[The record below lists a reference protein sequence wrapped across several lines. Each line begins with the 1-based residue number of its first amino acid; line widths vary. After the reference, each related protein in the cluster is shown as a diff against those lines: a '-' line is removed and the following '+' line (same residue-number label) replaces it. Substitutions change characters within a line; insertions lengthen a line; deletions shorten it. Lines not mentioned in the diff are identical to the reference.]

1 MGGLCMQNDLM
12 EKYIVDN
19 IDSAIENG
27 YIKVYYQPI
36 IRVATG
42 KITGWEALARWEDP
56 QKGFLNPGLFVD
68 VLEKN
73 NLIHKL
79 DSYIIDLVFSDYR
92 HVIERKGQLEI
103 CSINLSRLDF
113 VLMDLFGFI
122 DEKRKEYDLPK
133 EILRFEITE
142 SVMFED
148 SEFVKQQIDRFH
160 EYGYTIWMDD
170 FGSGYSSLN
179 VLRNFDFDLI
189 KLDMKFLNNL
199 ETDSHGKI
207 MLYHIINMIKE
218 MGMLTLAEGVETR
231 DQFNLLRRL
240 GCDSV
245 QGFLFGKPLPT
256 EMIRSN
262 ILQKGLEF
270 ETDEERDFY
279 SGNDAATV
287 RINGLAAFDN
297 FLDLVPM
304 GVFWKDAKRRFLGAN
319 KMFLEY
325 YNLDSVDDIVGKTDE
340 DMGWHINPEPFRSDE
355 LRVINDKEEII
366 NAPGKCI
373 VNGMVR
379 DIKATKKPFYY
390 GGKVSGLMGYFID
403 VTDENLERDRLSKL
417 SNTDELTGVFNRRGY
432 SELIDDYERQYR
444 EDGTDFALFMM
455 DINNFKEINDSF
467 GHEFGNKVL
476 LAVCR
481 NLRRV
486 AAKNSVVIRYGGDE
500 FIILHQYSNSYDL
513 IILMQRI
520 TAALSS
526 IAEVEDKQIQISIA
540 IGYDVYSAHKDK
552 IKLIEAADAKMYE
565 NKRRAKGK

>member
-1 MGGLCMQNDLM
+1 MEKDLM
-12 EKYIVDN
+12 EQYIIDN
-19 IDSAIENG
+19 IDTAIENG
-27 YIKVYYQPI
+27 YIKVYYQPV

-42 KITGWEALARWEDP
+42 KVTGWEALARWDDP
-56 QKGFLNPGLFVD
+56 QKGLLNPGLFID

-79 DSYIIDLVFSDYR
+79 DAHIIELVFADYR
-92 HVIERKGQLEI
+92 HVIERKGQLET

-113 VLMDLFGFI
+113 KLI
-122 DEKRKEYDLPK
+122 DVFELIDNKRQEYGIPK

-142 SVMFED
+142 SVMID
-148 SEFVKQQIDRFH
+148 DPDFVKEQIDKFH
-160 EYGYTIWMDD
+160 AYGYTIWMDD

-179 VLRNFDFDLI
+179 VLRKFDFDLI
-189 KLDMKFLNNL
+189 KIDMKFLHNL

-207 MLYHIINMIKE
+207 MLYHLINMIKE

-231 DQFNLLRRL
+231 DQYNLLKRL
-240 GCDSV
+240 GCDGV
-245 QGFLFGKPLPT
+245 QGFLFGRPLPT
-256 EMIRSN
+256 EQIRAN
-262 ILQKGLEF
+262 IIQKGLEF

-279 SGNDAATV
+279 SGNDVATI

-304 GVFWKDAKRRFLGAN
+304 GVFWKDSKRRFLGAN

-325 YNLDSVDDIVGKTDE
+325 YNLESVDDILGKTDE

-355 LRVINDKEEII
+355 LKVINQKEEII

-379 DIKATKKPFYY
+379 DIKATKKPFFY
-390 GGKVSGLMGYFID
+390 GGKISGLMGYFID
-403 VTDENLERDRLSKL
+403 VTEENLERDRLSKL
-417 SNTDELTGVFNRRGY
+417 SNTDELTGVINRRGY
-432 SELIDDYERQYR
+432 GELVDFYEKQYL

-455 DINNFKEINDSF
+455 DINNFKTLNDTY

-476 LAVCR
+476 VAVCR

-486 AAKNSVVIRYGGDE
+486 AAKNSVVVRYGGDE
-500 FIILHQYSNSYDL
+500 FIILHQFNNPYDL
-513 IILMQRI
+513 IILMQKI
-520 TAALSS
+520 TSALAS
-526 IAEVEDKQIQISIA
+526 IAEVEDKQIDIRVA
-540 IGYDVYSAHKDK
+540 IGYDIYSAHKDK
-552 IKLIEAADAKMYE
+552 IKLIESADAKMYE
-565 NKRRAKGK
+565 NKRKAKGL

>member
-1 MGGLCMQNDLM
+1 
-12 EKYIVDN
+12 
-19 IDSAIENG
+19 
-27 YIKVYYQPI
+27 
-36 IRVATG
+36 
-42 KITGWEALARWEDP
+42 
-56 QKGFLNPGLFVD
+56 
-68 VLEKN
+68 
-73 NLIHKL
+73 
-79 DSYIIDLVFSDYR
+79 
-92 HVIERKGQLEI
+92 
-103 CSINLSRLDF
+103 
-113 VLMDLFGFI
+113 
-122 DEKRKEYDLPK
+122 
-133 EILRFEITE
+133 
-142 SVMFED
+142 
-148 SEFVKQQIDRFH
+148 
-160 EYGYTIWMDD
+160 
-170 FGSGYSSLN
+170 
-179 VLRNFDFDLI
+179 
-189 KLDMKFLNNL
+189 
-199 ETDSHGKI
+199 
-207 MLYHIINMIKE
+207 
-218 MGMLTLAEGVETR
+218 MLTLAEGVETR
-231 DQFNLLRRL
+231 DQLNLLRRL

-262 ILQKGLEF
+262 ILQKELEF

-287 RINGLAAFDN
+287 RI
-297 FLDLVPM
+297 
-304 GVFWKDAKRRFLGAN
+304 
-319 KMFLEY
+319 
-325 YNLDSVDDIVGKTDE
+325 T
-340 DMGWHINPEPFRSDE
+340 
-355 LRVINDKEEII
+355 
-366 NAPGKCI
+366 PGKCI

-444 EDGTDFALFMM
+444 EDGKDFALFMM

-467 GHEFGNKVL
+467 GHEFGDKVL
-476 LAVCR
+476 LAACR

-540 IGYDVYSAHKDK
+540 IGYDVYSVHKDK

-565 NKRRAKGK
+565 NKSRTKGK

>member
-1 MGGLCMQNDLM
+1 MEKDLM
-12 EKYIVDN
+12 EQYIIDN
-19 IDSAIENG
+19 IDTAIENG
-27 YIKVYYQPI
+27 YIRVYYQPV

-42 KITGWEALARWEDP
+42 KVTGWEALARWDDP
-56 QKGFLNPGLFVD
+56 QKGLLNPGLFID

-79 DSYIIDLVFSDYR
+79 DAHIIELVFADYR
-92 HVIERKGQLEI
+92 HVIERKGQLET

-113 VLMDLFGFI
+113 KLI
-122 DEKRKEYDLPK
+122 DVFELIDNKRQEYGIPK

-142 SVMFED
+142 SVMID
-148 SEFVKQQIDRFH
+148 DPDFVKEQIDKFH
-160 EYGYTIWMDD
+160 AYGYTIWMDD

-179 VLRNFDFDLI
+179 VLRKFDFDLI
-189 KLDMKFLNNL
+189 KIDMKFLHNL

-207 MLYHIINMIKE
+207 MLYHLINMIKE

-231 DQFNLLRRL
+231 DQYNLLKRL
-240 GCDSV
+240 GCDGV
-245 QGFLFGKPLPT
+245 QGFLFGRPLPT
-256 EMIRSN
+256 EQIRAN
-262 ILQKGLEF
+262 IIQKGLEF

-279 SGNDAATV
+279 SGNDVATI

-304 GVFWKDAKRRFLGAN
+304 GVFWKDSKRRFLGAN

-325 YNLDSVDDIVGKTDE
+325 YNLESVDDILGKTDE

-355 LRVINDKEEII
+355 LKVINQKEEII

-379 DIKATKKPFYY
+379 DIKATKKPFFY
-390 GGKVSGLMGYFID
+390 GGKISGLMGYFID
-403 VTDENLERDRLSKL
+403 VTEENLERDRLSKL
-417 SNTDELTGVFNRRGY
+417 SNTDELTGVINRRGY
-432 SELIDDYERQYR
+432 GELVDFYEKQYL

-455 DINNFKEINDSF
+455 DINNFKTINDTY

-476 LAVCR
+476 VAVCR

-486 AAKNSVVIRYGGDE
+486 AAKNSVVVRYGGDE
-500 FIILHQYSNSYDL
+500 FIILHQFSNPYDL
-513 IILMQRI
+513 IILMQKI
-520 TAALSS
+520 TSALAS
-526 IAEVEDKQIQISIA
+526 IAEVEDKQIDIRVA
-540 IGYDVYSAHKDK
+540 IGYDIYSAHKDK
-552 IKLIEAADAKMYE
+552 IKLIESADAKMYE
-565 NKRRAKGK
+565 NKRKAKGL